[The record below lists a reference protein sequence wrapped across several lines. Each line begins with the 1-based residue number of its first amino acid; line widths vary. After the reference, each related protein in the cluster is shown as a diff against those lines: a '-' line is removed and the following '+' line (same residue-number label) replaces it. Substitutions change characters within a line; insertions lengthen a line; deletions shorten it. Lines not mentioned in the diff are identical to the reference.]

1 MELQSKNSKL
11 TQGNKKSYSDYV
23 KIMKPKRKK
32 GKSSPCIS
40 QATILIVILILI
52 LGLSAWFFMYSKQP
66 NTEEY
71 QQNFWF
77 HEDVQSKDTLYYLR
91 QYADKNKYII
101 RDLVNEYEEIA
112 KKLKIPLHLKYQEE
126 VTYHFKNFLKEQ
138 YVFQKKT
145 VNFHY
150 FLKFYILTLNIFYS
164 HPDKYGGAPIPD
176 WIQEIT
182 PRVNRLFDDVKR
194 ILPKKEN

>member
-1 MELQSKNSKL
+1 VELQSKNSKL

-126 VTYHFKNFLKEQ
+126 VTYHFKNFLKE
-138 YVFQKKT
+138 
-145 VNFHY
+145 H
-150 FLKFYILTLNIFYS
+150 